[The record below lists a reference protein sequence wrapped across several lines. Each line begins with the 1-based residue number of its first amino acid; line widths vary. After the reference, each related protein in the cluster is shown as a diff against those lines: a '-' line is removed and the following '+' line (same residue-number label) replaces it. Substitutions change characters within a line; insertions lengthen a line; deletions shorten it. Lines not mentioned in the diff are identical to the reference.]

1 MFTGLV
7 EDVGVLAARTLTG
20 KAGKLEVTTALPL
33 AEFRLGDS
41 VAVNGVCLTVESVN
55 IGAKRLVFHTL
66 AETLHRTNFG
76 DKKTGAPVNL
86 ERALRVGDRLG
97 GHLVSGHVDTTAKIL
112 EIGRSGDDY
121 VVTIELPD
129 ALKPLVVPKGSIA
142 VDGISLTLAALAADS
157 FRIHLIPHTWNA
169 TALRNATAG
178 DRMNLE
184 ADMIGKYIL
193 RQHDLAESANGRV
206 SMNTLAD
213 AGFL

>member
-7 EDVGVLAARTLTG
+7 EDVGVLAARTLAG
-20 KAGKLEVTTALPL
+20 KAGKLEVTTSLPL

-55 IGAKRLVFHTL
+55 TGAKRLVFHTL
-66 AETLHRTNFG
+66 AETLHRTNLG
-76 DKKTGAPVNL
+76 EKKTGVPVNL

-97 GHLVSGHVDTTAKIL
+97 GHIVSGHVDTTAKIL

-169 TALRNATAG
+169 TALRNAAAG
-178 DRMNLE
+178 DRVNLE

-193 RQHDLAESANGRV
+193 RQRDLAESAGSRV